1 MQLLYVLAPSMVLT
15 PESFGPGGDGPGGDG
30 PGEDGLDED
39 SPDGDGTGAW
49 VNIVCLM
56 LVCNVQDLMLIERA
70 LN

>member
-30 PGEDGLDED
+30 LDED
-39 SPDGDGTGAW
+39 GPDGDGTGAW